1 MTQFKDWFDQGK
13 QWFEGNGENN
23 GGTTKSEPPP
33 TKLKITFLRVI
44 IPLIGILLLFC
55 LAPFTRFYTNYLWYD
70 SHQYASVF
78 WTRFFVQAGLFISF
92 SVLSCLIYWVNWK
105 KAWKNGSHRMVTPEG
120 NIAQATRFGPLVFA
134 IPLAF
139 INGFAAQANWEPFLR
154 YLYLVPFG
162 STDYIFKNDL
172 SFYVFS
178 LPFWR
183 FILDWV
189 NGILWTSLIGCLVIY
204 RLTRGVVFE
213 GGRFEINSSARTHFT
228 CILSAMLLSFGVGFW
243 LDRYSLLFS
252 SNGVVFRAGYTDI
265 KVLLPAITLLAF
277 TALFGVIL
285 LCANLAKPMWKIS
298 LVIMIGLGAISIA
311 SKSFIPNIVQL
322 YVVGPNEYEMEK
334 PYLAEHIQATRMA
347 YGLDKLKTYAMIPK
361 PSITIEDVKANM
373 DTIEN
378 IRLWDYDPLLR
389 TYKQLQEIRTY
400 YDFVNIDIDRYNIDG
415 KIRQVMLSVRE
426 LDPLQIQNPTWVN
439 THLEFTHGY
448 GVVMNPVNEVAEG
461 GMPVLFMK
469 DLPPK
474 SSVPIKIDRAQ
485 IYYGEKSATYA
496 LVKTDVKE
504 FDYPMGDSN
513 ARSVYAGNGGV
524 PLNSFFRRLMYAF
537 KFQDSEIIFTSS
549 LSPESRIM
557 YRRNVRESVR
567 EIAPFLLFDD
577 DIYPV
582 IHEGRILW
590 VQDAYTA
597 SGSYPYSRPL
607 QGLNGA
613 LSKYHGINYIRNS
626 VKITVD
632 AYDGKMNFYVTDEK
646 DPLIKNWMRIFPT
659 LFKPASS
666 VPQGLKEHFR
676 YPEEFFSVQSEIY
689 RIYHMTDTNTYYN
702 REDAWETSPAGRERK
717 MRPNYVTMQLE
728 GEDKPEF
735 ALVTPFMPVGRNN
748 LIGWMAGRSDPAHY
762 GELIVYQFPKQEQLY
777 GPSQIE
783 ALINQNPEISSQI
796 SLWSQRGSDVIR
808 GDLLVIPIGK
818 SLLYV
823 QPLYLKAEKGDLP
836 ELKRVILSTG
846 GRVAWAETFD
856 AALSK
861 LLGSEINKQI
871 TDKSKNKLQEQDSKN
886 DAQSESKD
894 KQLIKKARDHFDAS
908 QEAQK
913 KGDWALYGEELK
925 KLETTLRELENL
937 R

>member
-1 MTQFKDWFDQGK
+1 MKQFKDWLYQGK
-13 QWFEGNGENN
+13 QWFEGSGENN
-23 GGTTKSEPPP
+23 GGTKESQPPP
-33 TKLKITFLRVI
+33 RKREIRFSRVI
-44 IPLIGILLLFC
+44 IPFFGILLLFG

-70 SHQYASVF
+70 SHQYTSVF
-78 WTRFFVQAGLFISF
+78 WTRFFVQTGLFILF
-92 SVLSCLIYWVNWK
+92 SILSCLIYWVNWK
-105 KAWKNGSHRMVTPEG
+105 KAWKNGSNRMVTPEG
-120 NIAQATRFGPLVFA
+120 ETAQASRFGPLVFA
-134 IPLAF
+134 VPLAF
-139 INGFAAQANWEPFLR
+139 ASGFAAQSNWESFLR
-154 YLYLVPFG
+154 YLYRIPFG
-162 STDYIFKNDL
+162 SADYIFKNDL
-172 SFYVFS
+172 SFYVFT

-183 FILDWV
+183 FMLDWIS
-189 NGILWTSLIGCLVIY
+189 GILWISLIGCLVIY
-204 RLTRGVVFE
+204 RLTHAVVLE
-213 GGRFEINSSARTHFT
+213 GGRLEINASARVHFT
-228 CILSAMLLSFGVGFW
+228 LIASMMFLSFGAGFW

-252 SNGVVFRAGYTDI
+252 PNGVVFGAGYTDI
-265 KVLLPAITLLAF
+265 KVILPAITLLAL
-277 TALFGVIL
+277 TAIIGAIL

-298 LVIMIGLGAISIA
+298 LLIMVALGMVSIA

-322 YVVGPNEYEMEK
+322 YLVGPNEYEMEK
-334 PYLAEHIQATRMA
+334 PYLAEHIKATRMA
-347 YGLDKLKTYAMIPK
+347 YGLDELKTYAMVPK

-373 DTIEN
+373 DTVEN

-400 YDFVNIDIDRYNIDG
+400 YDFVNIDIDRYLIDG
-415 KIRQVMLSVRE
+415 KVRQVMLSVRE

-485 IYYGEKSATYA
+485 IYYGEKSAMYA

-513 ARSVYAGNGGV
+513 ARSVYAGDGGV
-524 PLNSFFRRLMYAF
+524 QLNSLFRRLMFAL

-557 YRRNVRESVR
+557 YLRNVRESVR
-567 EIAPFLLFDD
+567 EIAPFLLFDE

-607 QGLNGA
+607 QGLKGA
-613 LSKYHGINYIRNS
+613 LSKYRGVNYIRNS

-632 AYDGKMNFYVTDEK
+632 AYDGKMNFYVMDEK
-646 DPLIKNWMRIFPT
+646 DPLIKNWIRIFPN
-659 LFKPASS
+659 LFKSASS
-666 VPQGLKEHFR
+666 IPNGLKEHFR
-676 YPEEFFSVQSEIY
+676 YPEELFSVQSEIY

-702 REDAWETSPAGRERK
+702 REDAWETSPAGRERGF
-717 MRPNYVTMQLE
+717 RPNYVTMQLE
-728 GEDKPEF
+728 GENNPEF
-735 ALVTPFMPVGRNN
+735 ALITPFMPVGRNN

-783 ALINQNPEISSQI
+783 ALIDQNPEISSQI

-856 AALSK
+856 TALYK
-861 LLGSEINKQI
+861 LLGSEISKQRATKNENKI
-871 TDKSKNKLQEQDSKN
+871 SEQDPKKN
-886 DAQSESKD
+886 VKSESGNKN
-894 KQLIKKARDHFDAS
+894 LIKKAREHFDAS

-913 KGDWALYGEELK
+913 KGDWALYGEELR
-925 KLETTLRELENL
+925 KLETTLRELEKIQ
-937 R
+937 